1 MPKSSTNSSSQTYHD
16 LSHELDELMAKLQ
29 DPEVGIDEAVQV
41 FENALKLIQKL
52 EDHLEN
58 AENHILELKAKFIE
72 GE

>member
-1 MPKSSTNSSSQTYHD
+1 MPKSSTDDNPKTYHD

-58 AENHILELKAKFIE
+58 AENHILELKAKFVA

>member
-1 MPKSSTNSSSQTYHD
+1 MPKSSPNNNSKTYHD

-29 DPEVGIDEAVQV
+29 DPEVGIDEAVRV
-41 FENALKLIQKL
+41 FEQALKLIQKL